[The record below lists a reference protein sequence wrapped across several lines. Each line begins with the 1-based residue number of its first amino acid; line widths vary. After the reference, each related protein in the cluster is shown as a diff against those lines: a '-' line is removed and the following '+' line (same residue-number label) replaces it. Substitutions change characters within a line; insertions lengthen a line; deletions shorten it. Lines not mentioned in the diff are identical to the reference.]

1 MQDNVLSNIVLAS
14 PEGQNVIQSL
24 KRNHTVIVPTLSLA
38 WTIAGSAR
46 KDPVVTEA
54 DRLRY
59 IPPEYVKQ
67 WRGQTANL
75 AAGSAVQSLDRQLG
89 LVRKLHDERVVMMAG
104 TDVIKPFF
112 VTGFALHD
120 ELRLLVQAG
129 LTPLEAIQAA
139 SREPARFMGQKDVGT
154 IETGM
159 LADVVLLNAD
169 PLKDVANTRQIAA
182 VVANG
187 RLFDG
192 AALKAMLADI
202 EENARTW
209 KGTPTGR

>member
-38 WTIAGSAR
+38 WTTAGSAT
-46 KDPVVTEA
+46 KDPAVTEA

-187 RLFDG
+187 RLFDE
-192 AALKAMLADI
+192 AALKVMLADI